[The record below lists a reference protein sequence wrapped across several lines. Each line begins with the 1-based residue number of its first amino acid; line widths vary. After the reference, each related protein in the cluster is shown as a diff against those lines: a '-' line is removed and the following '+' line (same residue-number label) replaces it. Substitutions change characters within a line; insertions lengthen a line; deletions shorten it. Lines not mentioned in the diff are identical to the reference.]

1 MHIHVKK
8 ALMQELS
15 MRLPSELR
23 NSNYEKIGKCV
34 LSTWEHKINKQPL
47 YLTEIQSKLWIW
59 ENSAL
64 SEESLFCFALLTF
77 AADARTFLSSRPTR
91 KKAKNLKW
99 THPSGAAPQVGRA
112 FNITVNSH
120 LNNLPGR
127 VKRWEG
133 LFPSGGKLH
142 ITAIWE
148 SEVTLVTLECLRWN
162 AFFFTSPGFPR
173 QKA

>member
-1 MHIHVKK
+1 MHIHVRK

-15 MRLPSELR
+15 MRLWNKLP
-23 NSNYEKIGKCV
+23 YAKIGKCV
-34 LSTWEHKINKQPL
+34 LSTWEHKINKLPF

-64 SEESLFCFALLTF
+64 SEESLFFFFALLTF
-77 AADARTFLSSRPTR
+77 AADARTFLSSRPMR

-120 LNNLPGR
+120 LNSLPGR

-133 LFPSGGKLH
+133 LFPSGGKVH

-148 SEVTLVTLECLRWN
+148 SEVTLVTSECLRWN
-162 AFFFTSPGFPR
+162 AFFFTSPGCPR